1 MKLFL
6 SLKVIK
12 FFVTKTV
19 IALCLSKSMVEIL
32 AKIAIYFAINYFGKC
47 YVIAGCFQN
56 SYSLLNP
63 MNGNIYLS
71 CQSGDICC

>member
-19 IALCLSKSMVEIL
+19 IALFLSKSMVEVL
-32 AKIAIYFAINYFGKC
+32 AKMAIYFAINYFGKC
-47 YVIAGCFQN
+47 YVIAGYF
-56 SYSLLNP
+56 SLFNP

-71 CQSGDICC
+71 CKSGDICW